1 MSRFE
6 ARSEDTMELGA
17 LLGAQLPLDLGAL
30 HCRIPCVPR
39 DNRTPCQVAF
49 QNWPPVTRAGKD
61 NPANVD
67 TERGDETRPAFS
79 FMFTRPVDAAVCR
92 ETVNAGRKHV
102 QPRAFSGKPGLSR
115 HRHHL
120 HHIYHPSPHHR
131 HHHYP
136 PSISGH
142 CHQPCCSQFGNYP
155 SVHVSDNNSSIFL
168 AIYFVPI
175 ISTMEICCCKENGCF
190 ERLIVNCYFM
200 ERFIW
205 HLA

>member
-1 MSRFE
+1 
-6 ARSEDTMELGA
+6 
-17 LLGAQLPLDLGAL
+17 
-30 HCRIPCVPR
+30 
-39 DNRTPCQVAF
+39 
-49 QNWPPVTRAGKD
+49 
-61 NPANVD
+61 
-67 TERGDETRPAFS
+67 
-79 FMFTRPVDAAVCR
+79 MFTRPVDAAVCR

-115 HRHHL
+115 HRHHHH

-168 AIYFVPI
+168 AIYLVPI
-175 ISTMEICCCKENGCF
+175 ISTMEICCCKENGCC
-190 ERLIVNCYFM
+190 ERLIVNCFFFM

-205 HLA
+205 LKRSLSDFKEHRCNFPRKHDKHKVSNRLPGSYAGRPRSRQPMPASTSKPNQTETKLRSL